1 MAPRLACM
9 DPRLERIAKNE
20 EVFRAANREIER
32 AEQAQGPAADGV
44 IEVICECGRDACSG
58 VIALSVSEYDTIH
71 GQKDRFVVLHGHESE
86 RIERVVED
94 RGAYLV
100 VDKVGEAE
108 EIVEDDSR

>member
-1 MAPRLACM
+1 M

-32 AEQAQGPAADGV
+32 AEREEGPAGDGV
-44 IEVICECGRDACSG
+44 LEVICECGRDSCSD
-58 VIALSVSEYDTIH
+58 VITLPASEYSSVH
-71 GQKDRFVVLHGHESE
+71 QQKDRFVVLHGHQSDE
-86 RIERVVED
+86 IERVVED